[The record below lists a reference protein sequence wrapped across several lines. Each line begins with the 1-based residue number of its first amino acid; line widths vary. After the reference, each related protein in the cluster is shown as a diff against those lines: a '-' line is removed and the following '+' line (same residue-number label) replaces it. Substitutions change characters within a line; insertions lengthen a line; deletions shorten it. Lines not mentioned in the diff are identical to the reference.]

1 MRCGVTLG
9 GTFRAGAGPCA
20 PPTRAFASKPSGRE
34 SDEHICHRHA
44 RVCEPAPGS
53 GIRRRGAKAI
63 ASGFSNA
70 GDTLATK
77 ADLATLRA
85 DMANLE
91 TRLTNRFYAVAV
103 GLAALTVGQ
112 AALTIG
118 ILLRLVVVG
127 E

>member
-1 MRCGVTLG
+1 
-9 GTFRAGAGPCA
+9 
-20 PPTRAFASKPSGRE
+20 
-34 SDEHICHRHA
+34 
-44 RVCEPAPGS
+44 
-53 GIRRRGAKAI
+53 
-63 ASGFSNA
+63 
-70 GDTLATK
+70 
-77 ADLATLRA
+77 
-85 DMANLE
+85 MANLE